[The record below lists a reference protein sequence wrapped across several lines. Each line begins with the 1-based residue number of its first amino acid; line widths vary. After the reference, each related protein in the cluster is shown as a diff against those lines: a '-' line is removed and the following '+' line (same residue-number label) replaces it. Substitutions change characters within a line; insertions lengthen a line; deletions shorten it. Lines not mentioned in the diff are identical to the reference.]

1 MLKSHA
7 KHLCHSRL
15 CPGAVVRVT
24 ELRLRNFRS
33 FGPGPAGKGHP
44 ITFRGARSYLVGENN
59 SGKSNIFGALKLA
72 PILATG
78 TSPQREDYH
87 LGNLNVE
94 LALGMEFTL
103 ERADIDMVLE
113 SFQLARD
120 RARERAAR
128 AALTRYFGRCSLAV
142 KFRIG
147 RRSVV
152 WKVGQ
157 MYAWDR
163 FLLFHPPDLQR
174 GIDGHRPI
182 TFETL
187 IERRTPGRQRS
198 SLQSLATE
206 EGIEPDKVAVQFSS
220 DVGGM
225 LSSLLLS
232 RIGVF
237 DEVRFRPQG
246 RGEAV
251 GESYDGS
258 RVADMIFALKN
269 GSDGQR
275 RRWDS
280 IRSKFRD
287 IFPNLDLEVVG
298 STNAPRIVVL
308 NPRHHGLELPLERIG
323 AGIGQ
328 VITLLAHLV
337 GAEGRVF
344 AIEVPES
351 HLHPHALRTLLSF
364 FDDVAS
370 SNQVIVATHS
380 PLASDAEDLVDTVIV
395 HYRRNESA
403 VHQIPEGAF
412 SDAELRRLESRL
424 GPEAREF
431 LFAKKLVLVEGE
443 TELGALPVLARGV
456 SLDPDKLGVSFVG
469 LGGKHFALL
478 AKAAAALGI
487 AWVAVCDRDA
497 LMDVESS
504 FSIGNTKTPAS
515 PVLAQLADM
524 GVLSESEVRLLRAV
538 ARKVKRNRSGQG
550 SYPARH
556 FSRLAA
562 LAEAHDVYVWETD
575 LEGVLRGCVPRALYV
590 QFSQETRSKVIR
602 ARMLAREIA
611 DRRSVPRWLQT
622 RLRRIVSPPN

>member
-1 MLKSHA
+1 
-7 KHLCHSRL
+7 
-15 CPGAVVRVT
+15 
-24 ELRLRNFRS
+24 
-33 FGPGPAGKGHP
+33 
-44 ITFRGARSYLVGENN
+44 
-59 SGKSNIFGALKLA
+59 
-72 PILATG
+72 
-78 TSPQREDYH
+78 
-87 LGNLNVE
+87 
-94 LALGMEFTL
+94 
-103 ERADIDMVLE
+103 
-113 SFQLARD
+113 
-120 RARERAAR
+120 
-128 AALTRYFGRCSLAV
+128 
-142 KFRIG
+142 
-147 RRSVV
+147 
-152 WKVGQ
+152 
-157 MYAWDR
+157 
-163 FLLFHPPDLQR
+163 
-174 GIDGHRPI
+174 
-182 TFETL
+182 
-187 IERRTPGRQRS
+187 
-198 SLQSLATE
+198 
-206 EGIEPDKVAVQFSS
+206 
-220 DVGGM
+220 
-225 LSSLLLS
+225 
-232 RIGVF
+232 
-237 DEVRFRPQG
+237 
-246 RGEAV
+246 
-251 GESYDGS
+251 
-258 RVADMIFALKN
+258 MIFALKN

-308 NPRHHGLELPLERIG
+308 NPRHRGLELPLERIG

-412 SDAELRRLESRL
+412 SATELRRLESRL

-478 AKAAAALGI
+478 ARAAAALGI

-515 PVLAQLADM
+515 PVLVQLADM
-524 GVLSESEVRLLRAV
+524 GVLSEAEVRLLRAA
-538 ARKVKRNRSGQG
+538 ARKIKRNRSGQG
-550 SYPARH
+550 AYPARH
-556 FSRLAA
+556 YSRLAA
-562 LAEAHDVYVWETD
+562 LAESHDVYVWETD
-575 LEGVLRGCVPRALYV
+575 LEGVLRACVPKASYL

-602 ARMLAREIA
+602 ARLLAREIA